1 VSIGALYRVALTV
14 AVCPRLAVARS
25 DEKFLHV
32 RKFRAILGHTAESAL
47 CDYEPVRRTLRHG
60 GERM

>member
-1 VSIGALYRVALTV
+1 MVE
-14 AVCPRLAVARS
+14 VCPKLAVARS
-25 DEKFLHV
+25 DEKFLRV
-32 RKFRAILGHTAESAL
+32 PAESAL